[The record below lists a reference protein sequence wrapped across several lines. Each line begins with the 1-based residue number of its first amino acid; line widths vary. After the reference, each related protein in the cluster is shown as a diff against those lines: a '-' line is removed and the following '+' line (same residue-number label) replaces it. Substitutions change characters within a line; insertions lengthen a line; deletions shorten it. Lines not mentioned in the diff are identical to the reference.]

1 MTFQKVT
8 RARIPQNHR
17 VELSQAIGWVI
28 RVEEAEAEAEVE
40 ADVEVCWREDSDIK
54 TS

>member
-28 RVEEAEAEAEVE
+28 RVEESEAEA
-40 ADVEVCWREDSDIK
+40 EVCWREDSDIK

>member
-17 VELSQAIGWVI
+17 VELSQAIGWVS
-28 RVEEAEAEAEVE
+28 RVAEAEA
-40 ADVEVCWREDSDIK
+40 EVCWREDSDIK

>member
-1 MTFQKVT
+1 MTFQKLT

-28 RVEEAEAEAEVE
+28 RVEEAEAEVE

>member
-17 VELSQAIGWVI
+17 VEFSQAIGWVS
-28 RVEEAEAEAEVE
+28 RVEESEAEAEA
-40 ADVEVCWREDSDIK
+40 EVCWREDSDIK

>member
-17 VELSQAIGWVI
+17 VELSQAIGWVS
-28 RVEEAEAEAEVE
+28 RVEEAEAEAEAE
-40 ADVEVCWREDSDIK
+40 AEVCWREDSDIK